1 MNNKSL
7 LCALSV
13 AATLAA
19 ATAARAEACDPG
31 HAAAKYPS
39 LAGKTIRIG
48 LDPQTPPY
56 AQRDAANGEV
66 LTGSDVDLTK
76 AVFACEG
83 IKIELTPGAWSGLL
97 PAVVS
102 GQIDVMPYLYFNPK
116 RAEQVDFVL
125 YQKAGTGAL
134 VAKGNPKNI
143 KSNDDLCG
151 KGVAVLQASV
161 EEALAH
167 EVTAACV
174 KAGHDAVQIMTY
186 SDDASGF
193 RLLQNGR
200 TDVVLNDLA
209 FIDATAKK
217 QSEVFERAYAIISG
231 LQIGFAGKKGNED
244 LIKAIFDGLKSVQ
257 AEGGQNAI
265 LKKYGIDPTLALAAE
280 IKQ

>member
-1 MNNKSL
+1 MTKSL
-7 LCALSV
+7 LCTLSF
-13 AATLAA
+13 AAILAGA
-19 ATAARAEACDPG
+19 SAARAACDPAQ
-31 HAAAKYPS
+31 AAARYPT

-56 AQRDAANGEV
+56 AQRDAADADV

-83 IKIELTPGAWSGLL
+83 LKIELTPGAWSGLM

-134 VAKGNPKNI
+134 VAKGNPQKI

-151 KGVAVLQASV
+151 KHVATLQASV
-161 EEALAH
+161 EEALAK
-167 EVTAACV
+167 EVNATCT
-174 KAGHDAVQIMTY
+174 KAGHEAVELMTY
-186 SDDASGF
+186 ADDAAGF

-217 QSEVFERAYAIISG
+217 QPETFERAYAIISG
-231 LQIGFAGKKGNED
+231 LQIGFAGKKGND
-244 LIKAIFDGLKSVQ
+244 ALMGAIFDGLKSVQ
-257 AEGGQNAI
+257 AEGGQDAI
-265 LKKYGIDPTLALAAE
+265 LKKYGIDPTLALAADL
-280 IKQ
+280 KK